1 MARTIEK
8 LKALQV
14 TREDRPGRYPDG
26 GGLYLQISPSG
37 SKSWVFR
44 YRSNG
49 HLSTAGKPLSR
60 EMGIGSVHDVSLSE
74 ARQRA
79 QEARRKL
86 QDGIDPIQDRQTKR
100 AATEAARSK
109 AMTFAEA
116 ARKCIAS
123 KRAGWKSEKHASQW
137 ENTLLGD
144 ATLHLQKMAV
154 SAITTA
160 DVMLVLQPLWTRIPE
175 TADRMRNRIE
185 AVLGWAG
192 AHGYRSGENCARWK
206 KHLDQLLPRKSDVR
220 PLKHHSALPF
230 AEVPKFVERLRLQ
243 KGIGARALEWTIL
256 AAARTGE
263 TIAAKLDEID
273 RQQRVW
279 TVPGARM
286 KAKRRHRVPLTDR
299 MIEILDELCDLHA
312 AQGEFIFPSP
322 NRDGPISS
330 VTMLALLERMG
341 FGHVTT
347 HGFRSSFRDW
357 ASELTAFDED
367 VIEFSLSH
375 VEGSKAKAAY
385 KRSDL
390 LEKRRPLMTAWAS
403 FVEDG
408 APQSAV
414 VVNLTSRTG

>member
-185 AVLGWAG
+185 AVLDQARTAPAG
-192 AHGYRSGENCARWK
+192 KSTSISCYLGNPMFARSSTTQRYRLPKCRSSLSGFVCKRASARAR
-206 KHLDQLLPRKSDVR
+206 LNGRSLRLPGPGR
-220 PLKHHSALPF
+220 PLRRNWT
-230 AEVPKFVERLRLQ
+230 RL
-243 KGIGARALEWTIL
+243 IGSNVFGPCPARE
-256 AAARTGE
+256 
-263 TIAAKLDEID
+263 
-273 RQQRVW
+273 
-279 TVPGARM
+279 
-286 KAKRRHRVPLTDR
+286 
-299 MIEILDELCDLHA
+299 
-312 AQGEFIFPSP
+312 
-322 NRDGPISS
+322 
-330 VTMLALLERMG
+330 
-341 FGHVTT
+341 
-347 HGFRSSFRDW
+347 
-357 ASELTAFDED
+357 
-367 VIEFSLSH
+367 
-375 VEGSKAKAAY
+375 
-385 KRSDL
+385 
-390 LEKRRPLMTAWAS
+390 
-403 FVEDG
+403 
-408 APQSAV
+408 
-414 VVNLTSRTG
+414 